1 MWELC
6 IRRRDVIYSLTL
18 GDDKIA
24 QLPPIAPPYLQPL
37 INRVWVLLEAPAQD
51 SLYNIIIYIKIAM
64 ETQA

>member
-6 IRRRDVIYSLTL
+6 IRRRDVIYSPTL

-37 INRVWVLLEAPAQD
+37 TNRVWVL
-51 SLYNIIIYIKIAM
+51 
-64 ETQA
+64 